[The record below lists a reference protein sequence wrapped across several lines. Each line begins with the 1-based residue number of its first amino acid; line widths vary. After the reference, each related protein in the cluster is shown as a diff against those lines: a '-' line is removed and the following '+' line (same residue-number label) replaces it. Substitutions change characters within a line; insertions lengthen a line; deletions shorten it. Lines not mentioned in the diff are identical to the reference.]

1 MDTPPKSSRSFKSA
15 SQAEGEG
22 NSRPDP
28 QQPASASAAHPA
40 LASGGPSEWDGL
52 GFPVPELTPPVGRPI
67 AMRITILRK
76 AGQSRNI
83 VTGSTYYST
92 MTVIPKPIL
101 EVAGMAVG
109 DSVMIMAWADG
120 TVVMRKAGEGG

>member
-1 MDTPPKSSRSFKSA
+1 
-15 SQAEGEG
+15 
-22 NSRPDP
+22 
-28 QQPASASAAHPA
+28 
-40 LASGGPSEWDGL
+40 
-52 GFPVPELTPPVGRPI
+52 
-67 AMRITILRK
+67 MRITILRK

-83 VTGSTYYST
+83 VTGSRYYST